1 MNSKM
6 NTVIIAALFLVFT
19 SSMMQMNGVEAAKN
33 NSNNRK
39 LRGADNN
46 KVHGKIPNR
55 RNNNRRELVGAGA
68 NGCHLKID
76 DVEIGGSCG
85 DQLAGTNLA
94 KGCFYDAQGDLVM
107 EKIFNDSSITYK
119 NNKMKTEGSPRPEGS
134 TKCVCEKSD
143 EKYIWTDCAE

>member
-1 MNSKM
+1 M

-33 NSNNRK
+33 NSNSRK
-39 LRGADNN
+39 LRGADNNNNSN

-55 RNNNRRELVGAGA
+55 RNNRRELVGAGA
-68 NGCHLKID
+68 NGCQLKID

-94 KGCFYDAQGDLVM
+94 KGCFYNSQGDLVSSNT
-107 EKIFNDSSITYK
+107 FNNSDLTYK
-119 NNKMKTEGSPRPEGS
+119 NGKTGKADSATPPPDS
-134 TKCVCEKSD
+134 TKCVCEKS
-143 EKYIWTDCAE
+143 IWTSCE

>member
-1 MNSKM
+1 M

-46 KVHGKIPNR
+46 NSNKVHGKIPNR
-55 RNNNRRELVGAGA
+55 RNNRRELVGAGA
-68 NGCHLKID
+68 NGCQLKID

-94 KGCFYDAQGDLVM
+94 KGCFYNSQGSLVSSNTFNNSDL
-107 EKIFNDSSITYK
+107 TYK
-119 NNKMKTEGSPRPEGS
+119 NGKTGKADSATPPPDS
-134 TKCVCEKSD
+134 TKCVCEKS
-143 EKYIWTDCAE
+143 IWTSCE